1 LIYSFLEKRWP
12 KKASTIGSVPEYLVY
27 RIYNWRKEQRGS
39 LGVIV
44 FVGILQ
50 KPMALP

>member
-1 LIYSFLEKRWP
+1 MT
-12 KKASTIGSVPEYLVY
+12 KKNSSTIGTVPEYLVY

-44 FVGILQ
+44 FEGILP
-50 KPMALP
+50 KPMALA